1 MVIAIR
7 SNSQISYPILSAGAF
22 RATLAGQT
30 GFTDGAPKPGL
41 LSRSAGA
48 IST

>member
-22 RATLAGQT
+22 RATLAVRET
-30 GFTDGAPKPGL
+30 GLAGAPKPGL